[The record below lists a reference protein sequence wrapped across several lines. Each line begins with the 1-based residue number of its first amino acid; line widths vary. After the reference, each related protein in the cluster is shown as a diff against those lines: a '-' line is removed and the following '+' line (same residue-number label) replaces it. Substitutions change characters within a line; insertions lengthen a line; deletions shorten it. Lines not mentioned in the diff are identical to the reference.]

1 MAFILIVEDD
11 PTLQAIYKNALE
23 KHGYV
28 VETVTT
34 GSKAIEILSLKS
46 INMILLD
53 IMLPGKMNGFD
64 VIEQIRRNEHWRNIP
79 IIILTN
85 LDSEKQMALECG
97 ACDYFIKTEMDI
109 KILIEKI
116 QGYLSPES

>member
-1 MAFILIVEDD
+1 MTSILIVEDD

-23 KHGYV
+23 KHGYA

-34 GSKAIEILSLKS
+34 GSKAIEILSVKS
-46 INMILLD
+46 VNMILLD

-64 VIEQIRRNEHWRNIP
+64 LIEQIQRNEQWRHIP
-79 IIILTN
+79 VIILTN
-85 LDSEKQMALECG
+85 LESQKQMAIACG
-97 ACDYFIKTEMDI
+97 ARDYFIKTEMDI
-109 KILIEKI
+109 KLLIEKI